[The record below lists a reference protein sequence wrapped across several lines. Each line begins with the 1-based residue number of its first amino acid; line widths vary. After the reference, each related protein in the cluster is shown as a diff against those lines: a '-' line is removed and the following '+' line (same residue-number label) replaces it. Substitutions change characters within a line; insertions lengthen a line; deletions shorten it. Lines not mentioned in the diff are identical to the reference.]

1 MHIDKGSTFDYSEP
15 TLQVEPIKNIKIMN
29 NSVETKKEEVRK
41 NIKNAFESATKKIRD
56 IISVC
61 PDWEV
66 EGIDVGYKSLIAHL
80 NLKGV
85 EKDRSMEIRYQAKFG
100 LHEESFSTNV
110 ACCGSFDLLDAN
122 DNLKYYTA
130 VGDILNH
137 KDMLSELKATMAF
150 YTKKFTELDEE
161 YDKLDKED

>member
-1 MHIDKGSTFDYSEP
+1 MVYQVA
-15 TLQVEPIKNIKIMN
+15 TLQVEPIKIIKIMN
-29 NSVETKKEEVRK
+29 NSVETKKAEVRK
-41 NIKNAFESATKKIRD
+41 NIENMFESATKKIKD

-66 EGIDVGYKSLIAHL
+66 EGIDLGYKSLIVHL

-85 EKDRSMEIRYQAKFG
+85 ERDRDLVIRYQAKVGNFQ
-100 LHEESFSTNV
+100 EESFNTNV
-110 ACCGSFDLLDAN
+110 ASCGEFDLIEAN

-137 KDMLSELKATMAF
+137 KDMVSLLKETMVYFTNKLIELR
-150 YTKKFTELDEE
+150 EE
-161 YDKLDKED
+161 FDK

>member
-1 MHIDKGSTFDYSEP
+1 
-15 TLQVEPIKNIKIMN
+15 MN
-29 NSVETKKEEVRK
+29 NSVETKKAEVRK
-41 NIKNAFESATKKIRD
+41 NIKNTLESAKIK
-56 IISVC
+56 IINVISVC

-66 EGIDVGYKSLIAHL
+66 EYIDFGFMSLNVCL

-85 EKDRSMEIRYQAKFG
+85 ERDRDLVIRYQAKVGNFQ
-100 LHEESFSTNV
+100 EESFNTNV

-137 KDMLSELKATMAF
+137 KDMLSLLKDTMVHFTNKFIELRK
-150 YTKKFTELDEE
+150 E
-161 YDKLDKED
+161 YDELDKED

>member
-1 MHIDKGSTFDYSEP
+1 
-15 TLQVEPIKNIKIMN
+15 MN
-29 NSVETKKEEVRK
+29 NSVETKKAEVRK
-41 NIKNAFESATKKIRD
+41 NIEYMFDSATKKVKN

-66 EGIDVGYKSLIAHL
+66 EGIDLGYKSLIVHL

-85 EKDRSMEIRYQAKFG
+85 ERDRDLVIRYQAKVG
-100 LHEESFSTNV
+100 NIQEESFNTNV
-110 ACCGSFDLLDAN
+110 ACCGSFELLDAN

-137 KDMLSELKATMAF
+137 KGMLSRLKDSMAF
-150 YTKKFTELDEE
+150 HTNLIIALRKE
-161 YDKLDKED
+161 YDKLDQED

>member
-1 MHIDKGSTFDYSEP
+1 
-15 TLQVEPIKNIKIMN
+15 MN
-29 NSVETKKEEVRK
+29 NSVETKKAEVVK
-41 NIKNAFESATKKIRD
+41 NIENVFESATKKIQN

-66 EGIDVGYKSLIAHL
+66 EGIDLGYKSLIVHL

-85 EKDRSMEIRYQAKFG
+85 GRDRDMVIRYQAKVGNFQ
-100 LHEESFSTNV
+100 EESFNTNV

-137 KDMLSELKATMAF
+137 KDMLSFLKEIMVF
-150 YTKKFTELDEE
+150 YTKKITELKEE
-161 YDKLDKED
+161 YNKLDKED

>member
-1 MHIDKGSTFDYSEP
+1 MKTSNE
-15 TLQVEPIKNIKIMN
+15 L
-29 NSVETKKEEVRK
+29 RK
-41 NIKNAFESATKKIRD
+41 NEIENEVKNLFKSAKKKIKD

-66 EGIDVGYKSLIAHL
+66 EDIDLGYKSLIVHL

-85 EKDRSMEIRYQAKFG
+85 ERERELVIRYLAKIGNF
-100 LHEESFSTNV
+100 HEESFNTNV
-110 ACCGSFDLLDAN
+110 SSCGRFDLLDEN

-130 VGDILNH
+130 IGDILNH
-137 KDMLSELKATMAF
+137 KDMLTLLKETMVYFANKIAELRK
-150 YTKKFTELDEE
+150 E

>member
-1 MHIDKGSTFDYSEP
+1 MK
-15 TLQVEPIKNIKIMN
+15 
-29 NSVETKKEEVRK
+29 NSVETKKAEVRK
-41 NIKNAFESATKKIRD
+41 NIEYMFDSATKKVKN

-66 EGIDVGYKSLIAHL
+66 EGIDLGYKSLIVHL

-85 EKDRSMEIRYQAKFG
+85 ERDRDLVIRYQAKVG
-100 LHEESFSTNV
+100 NIQEESFDTNV

-137 KDMLSELKATMAF
+137 KDMLSLLKEAMVYFTNKIIELRK
-150 YTKKFTELDEE
+150 E
-161 YDKLDKED
+161 YDKLDQED

>member
-1 MHIDKGSTFDYSEP
+1 
-15 TLQVEPIKNIKIMN
+15 MN

-41 NIKNAFESATKKIRD
+41 NIENMFESAKKKIKD

-66 EGIDVGYKSLIAHL
+66 ECIDLGYKSLIVHL

-85 EKDRSMEIRYQAKFG
+85 ERERELVIHYHSKVGNFQ
-100 LHEESFSTNV
+100 EESFNTNV
-110 ACCGSFDLLDAN
+110 ASCGEFDLIEAN

-130 VGDILNH
+130 IGDILNH
-137 KDMLSELKATMAF
+137 KDMLSLLKETMVYFTNKLVESRKEL
-150 YTKKFTELDEE
+150 
-161 YDKLDKED
+161 DKLDKED

>member
-1 MHIDKGSTFDYSEP
+1 
-15 TLQVEPIKNIKIMN
+15 MN
-29 NSVETKKEEVRK
+29 NSVETKKAEVRK
-41 NIKNAFESATKKIRD
+41 NIEYMFDSATKKVKN

-66 EGIDVGYKSLIAHL
+66 EGIDLGYKSLVVHL

-85 EKDRSMEIRYQAKFG
+85 ERDRDLVIRYQAKVG
-100 LHEESFSTNV
+100 NIQEESFNTNI

-122 DNLKYYTA
+122 DNLKYYAA

-137 KDMLSELKATMAF
+137 KDMLSLLKETMVYFTNKIIELRK
-150 YTKKFTELDEE
+150 E

>member
-1 MHIDKGSTFDYSEP
+1 
-15 TLQVEPIKNIKIMN
+15 MN
-29 NSVETKKEEVRK
+29 NSIETKKEEVRK

-66 EGIDVGYKSLIAHL
+66 EGIDLGYKSLTVHL

-85 EKDRSMEIRYQAKFG
+85 ERDRDLVIRYQAKVGNFQ
-100 LHEESFSTNV
+100 EESFNTNV
-110 ACCGSFDLLDAN
+110 ACCGSFDLLETN
-122 DNLKYYTA
+122 ENLKYYTA

-137 KDMLSELKATMAF
+137 KDMLSLLKETMVFFANKIAELRK
-150 YTKKFTELDEE
+150 E

>member
-1 MHIDKGSTFDYSEP
+1 
-15 TLQVEPIKNIKIMN
+15 MN
-29 NSVETKKEEVRK
+29 NSVEIKKAEVRK
-41 NIKNAFESATKKIRD
+41 NIENMFESASKKIKD

-66 EGIDVGYKSLIAHL
+66 EGIDLGYKSLIVHL
-80 NLKGV
+80 ILKGV
-85 EKDRSMEIRYQAKFG
+85 ERDRDLVIRYQAKVG
-100 LHEESFSTNV
+100 NLQEESFNTNV

-137 KDMLSELKATMAF
+137 KDMLSFLKEIMVF
-150 YTKKFTELDEE
+150 YTKKITGLKEE
-161 YDKLDKED
+161 SNKLDKED

>member
-1 MHIDKGSTFDYSEP
+1 MST
-15 TLQVEPIKNIKIMN
+15 
-29 NSVETKKEEVRK
+29 SVETKKEEARK
-41 NIKNAFESATKKIRD
+41 NIENMFESATKKIKD
-56 IISVC
+56 ILSVC

-66 EGIDVGYKSLIAHL
+66 EGIDLGYKSLIVHL

-85 EKDRSMEIRYQAKFG
+85 ETNRDLIIRYQAKVNNFQ
-100 LHEESFSTNV
+100 EESFNTNV

-137 KDMLSELKATMAF
+137 KDMLSLLKETMVYF
-150 YTKKFTELDEE
+150 TNKFIDLRKE

>member
-1 MHIDKGSTFDYSEP
+1 MVYQVAILY
-15 TLQVEPIKNIKIMN
+15 VEPIKIIKIMN
-29 NSVETKKEEVRK
+29 NSVETKKAEVRK
-41 NIKNAFESATKKIRD
+41 NIENMFDSATKKVKN

-66 EGIDVGYKSLIAHL
+66 EGIDLGYKSLIVHL

-85 EKDRSMEIRYQAKFG
+85 ERDRDLVIRYQAKVG
-100 LHEESFSTNV
+100 NIQEESFNTNV

-137 KDMLSELKATMAF
+137 KDMLSLLKEAMVYFTNKIIELRK
-150 YTKKFTELDEE
+150 E
-161 YDKLDKED
+161 YDKLDQED

>member
-1 MHIDKGSTFDYSEP
+1 
-15 TLQVEPIKNIKIMN
+15 MN
-29 NSVETKKEEVRK
+29 NSVETKKAEVRK
-41 NIKNAFESATKKIRD
+41 NIEYMFDSATKKVKN

-66 EGIDVGYKSLIAHL
+66 EGIDLGYKSLTVHL

-85 EKDRSMEIRYQAKFG
+85 ERDRDLVIRYQAKVG
-100 LHEESFSTNV
+100 NIQEESFNTNV

-137 KDMLSELKATMAF
+137 KGMLSRLKDSMAF
-150 YTKKFTELDEE
+150 HTNLIIALRKE
-161 YDKLDKED
+161 YDKLDQED

>member
-1 MHIDKGSTFDYSEP
+1 MK
-15 TLQVEPIKNIKIMN
+15 

-85 EKDRSMEIRYQAKFG
+85 GRDMMVIRYQAKVGNFQ
-100 LHEESFSTNV
+100 EESFNTYV
-110 ACCGSFDLLDAN
+110 ASFGSFDLLETN
-122 DNLKYYTA
+122 ENLKY
-130 VGDILNH
+130 H
-137 KDMLSELKATMAF
+137 KDMLSLLKETMFFFANKIAELRK
-150 YTKKFTELDEE
+150 E